1 LESFQH
7 EHRAVAAAIELQ
19 DARAARETI
28 RRHLANGQQ
37 RYRRLAKEAKALTG
51 PPLTR

>member
-19 DARAARETI
+19 DARA
-28 RRHLANGQQ
+28 ANGQQ